1 MPSEM
6 KTDMERIGLF
16 SEPTYITIGDKYMS
30 PYNRPFNAAASKNK
44 QMLPGGLKV
53 RSALQEGYFDSQFKR
68 VFEKEAYSD
77 PVKLRRQF
85 KMQQSKKNIGKPFLP
100 SNGEKKPSGTGS
112 YYGTF
117 STPIEAMSALQVPKT
132 PYKSPGKNV
141 LTNPPKH
148 GTGYGY
154 HNLTLSKPYPYTAD
168 PYDREKQMRKTDNS
182 SHRSLLKGGAFFL
195 NLHPKDLFDS
205 NPYKFDKPLP
215 PVKKSGGKKPAVI
228 PFKPSSPAKKIGGMK
243 AGTFEV
249 YPSHSA
255 DPFTVKT
262 TKAITKNKEG
272 RVFQPSPGPKSR
284 PVKSVVIANIM
295 KTVTPANYM
304 NLQSV
309 MAY

>member
-16 SEPTYITIGDKYMS
+16 SEPTYITIGDKYTS
-30 PYNRPFNAAASKNK
+30 PYNRNFSAADSKNK
-44 QMLPGGLKV
+44 QMLPGGSKV

-68 VFEKEAYSD
+68 IFEKEAYSD
-77 PVKLRRQF
+77 PVKQRRQF

-100 SNGEKKPSGTGS
+100 SNGEKKP
-112 YYGTF
+112 
-117 STPIEAMSALQVPKT
+117 
-132 PYKSPGKNV
+132 
-141 LTNPPKH
+141 
-148 GTGYGY
+148 Y

-182 SHRSLLKGGAFFL
+182 SKRNLLKGGAFFL

-215 PVKKSGGKKPAVI
+215 PLKKSGGKKPAVV
-228 PFKPSSPAKKIGGMK
+228 PFKPSSPPKKIGGMK

-255 DPFTVKT
+255 DPFTVKI
-262 TKAITKNKEG
+262 TKASAKNKEG

>member
-30 PYNRPFNAAASKNK
+30 PYNR
-44 QMLPGGLKV
+44 
-53 RSALQEGYFDSQFKR
+53 
-68 VFEKEAYSD
+68 
-77 PVKLRRQF
+77 
-85 KMQQSKKNIGKPFLP
+85 
-100 SNGEKKPSGTGS
+100 TGS

-255 DPFTVKT
+255 DPFKVKT

-295 KTVTPANYM
+295 N
-304 NLQSV
+304 NLDISV
-309 MAY
+309 DIIICLSVNSIFAVL